1 MKTKQLLSETELI
14 DWLLAGD
21 VAIQYQVERDL
32 LGQKRTDLRGRIATE
47 GWGAQFLQRRH
58 PEGHWARGFYSPKWT
73 SSHYTLLD
81 LKHLNIAPAH
91 PLIRESVAR
100 IWREQKA
107 EDGGINPAQSI
118 KNSDV
123 CINGMFLN
131 YATYFG
137 ADAAALESI
146 VDFLIAM
153 QMPDG
158 GFNCQSNRQGAVHS
172 SLHTTLSILEGIHEY
187 QSNGYTY
194 RLAELQTIAHQS
206 REFILQHR
214 LFRSDHTGAIIK
226 PQFLVLSFPS
236 RWYYDILRALEYF
249 GQANTGYDP
258 RMQDA
263 VDVLLQK
270 RRPDGTWSLQSP
282 HPGEVHFVM
291 EKAGQSSRWNT
302 LRALRALKRLHLSE
316 TRGSSDE

>member
-1 MKTKQLLSETELI
+1 M
-14 DWLLAGD
+14 W
-21 VAIQYQVERDL
+21 
-32 LGQKRTDLRGRIATE
+32 
-47 GWGAQFLQRRH
+47 
-58 PEGHWARGFYSPKWT
+58 PE
-73 SSHYTLLD
+73 
-81 LKHLNIAPAH
+81 
-91 PLIRESVAR
+91 
-100 IWREQKA
+100 A

-146 VDFLIAM
+146 VDFLITM

-172 SLHTTLSILEGIHEY
+172 SLHTTLSVLEGIHEY
-187 QSNGYTY
+187 KVNGYTY

-249 GQANTGYDP
+249 GEANTGYDP
-258 RMQDA
+258 RLQDA
-263 VDVLLQK
+263 VDVLFNK
-270 RRPDGTWSLQSP
+270 RRPDGTWPLQSP

-291 EKAGQSSRWNT
+291 EKAGQPSRWNT
-302 LRALRALKRLHLSE
+302 LRALRTLKRLHLSATPGTDHE
-316 TRGSSDE
+316 

>member
-1 MKTKQLLSETELI
+1 MKTKQPLSETELI
-14 DWLLAGD
+14 DWLLTGD
-21 VAIQYQVERDL
+21 VAIQYQAERDL
-32 LGQKRTDLRGRIATE
+32 LGHERTDLRGRIATE
-47 GWGAQFLQRRH
+47 GWGAQFLQRRQ

-81 LKHLNIAPAH
+81 LKHLNIAPEH

-100 IWREQKA
+100 ILREQKA

-146 VDFLIAM
+146 VDFLMTM

-172 SLHTTLSILEGIHEY
+172 SLHTTLSVLEGIHQY
-187 QSNGYTY
+187 RANGYTY
-194 RLAELQTIAHQS
+194 RLAQLQTIARQAS
-206 REFILQHR
+206 EFILQHR

-226 PQFLVLSFPS
+226 PQFLVLAFPS

-249 GQANTGYDP
+249 AEADTGYDP

-263 VDVLLQK
+263 LDVLFKK
-270 RRPDGTWSLQSP
+270 RRPDGTWPLQSP

-302 LRALRALKRLHLSE
+302 LRALRILKRLNHAK
-316 TRGSSDE
+316 TCGAGDE